1 MLALPLRR
9 PQPLD
14 LIEQGALAVDQSRL
28 TSLST
33 FQARNGIWLA
43 YRYYHSTQDES
54 NKTILIV
61 HGSSAQLIQMTELA
75 NALAASG
82 LTAIVLDI
90 RGHGASGQRGDIAYI
105 RQLNYDLEDLL
116 IELRRTDPN
125 QKFIL
130 VGTSLG
136 GGFFT
141 HISTTAVGQA
151 FERFILLAPFLG
163 PSTPTSG
170 ASNKAWASVNLP
182 RIIGITI
189 RSQFKVTLGQSLPVI
204 AFANGAK
211 TKRYVT
217 SLYSYRLLF
226 SFGPYFNWKKT
237 ITALAQSAKKYL

>member
-14 LIEQGALAVDQSRL
+14 FIEQGALAVDQSRL

-43 YRYYHSTQDES
+43 YRYYHSTQDEL

-125 QKFIL
+125 QKFR
-130 VGTSLG
+130 G
-136 GGFFT
+136 
-141 HISTTAVGQA
+141 
-151 FERFILLAPFLG
+151 
-163 PSTPTSG
+163 
-170 ASNKAWASVNLP
+170 WP
-182 RIIGITI
+182 R
-189 RSQFKVTLGQSLPVI
+189 
-204 AFANGAK
+204 
-211 TKRYVT
+211 
-217 SLYSYRLLF
+217 
-226 SFGPYFNWKKT
+226 
-237 ITALAQSAKKYL
+237 